1 MSVIYTM
8 LYSANVFSFF
18 FCYLKHLISYSFSDP
33 VSCSF
38 QSELQSTATFS
49 NPGNTTVK
57 WESWWWF
64 FCSWWTCIQRDM
76 ALHRPWILSWH
87 VDGQMVCSIR
97 DRFLRRSRWVS
108 ACKVYSLMLF
118 WLSCGY
124 FSCQSA
130 NFCCHRYVEHFR
142 HGQPWSREERQQM
155 ASAHGEEWW
164 ASHSSVPNS
173 TPSKAEYKGIF
184 SLTAAFICR
193 LLNGY
198 KLMSFVES
206 L

>member
-1 MSVIYTM
+1 MRIMTIVFLFLMDMHTERHGPPPIVDPLLTCWWANGLLNQRQFPQAFKMSQ
-8 LYSANVFSFF
+8 
-18 FCYLKHLISYSFSDP
+18 C
-33 VSCSF
+33 
-38 QSELQSTATFS
+38 
-49 NPGNTTVK
+49 
-57 WESWWWF
+57 
-64 FCSWWTCIQRDM
+64 
-76 ALHRPWILSWH
+76 
-87 VDGQMVCSIR
+87 
-97 DRFLRRSRWVS
+97 
-108 ACKVYSLMLF
+108 ACKVYLLMLF

-130 NFCCHRYVEHFR
+130 NFCCHRYVERFR

-155 ASAHGEEWW
+155 ASANGEEWW
-164 ASHSSVPNS
+164 ASHSSVPSS

-198 KLMSFVES
+198 KLMSFVAS